1 MLFTQTLNLKGQ
13 NIMNTTNKPPE
24 WGKWGEGKKEPKMKE
39 YLELLMA
46 YNTQAIKVLEEAK
59 KELQVKKE
67 EVETKERNG

>member
-59 KELQVKKE
+59 KDLQKNVKEQEKE
-67 EVETKERNG
+67 NG